1 MRWSDLLRMSSN
13 SLKRRKLRTF
23 LTILGVVIGTASIV
37 VMISLGLGLQE
48 SMYEEVE
55 QNGGT
60 TGILVTGKESG
71 GMYFDSAGAGGS
83 SDGEKS
89 RYITD
94 DVIKDLRRLEN
105 VKSVEP
111 MLNVPVIGLKGRY
124 EGSFELCGMTEQ
136 GLKSLKLDLEE
147 GGKLPDPE
155 SPQLELVYG
164 NAVLGG
170 FADKSSGR
178 TYWETGE
185 VPDIDL
191 KNDTMFLVL
200 DQDGYYQSQ
209 STPAVG
215 TADSGEGG
223 GESSAGGSAQGSRA
237 PAAPKKYVVK
247 GSGIL
252 AGGMDSYNSDSFKVY
267 CDLDKLREYLK
278 KEFRGRVIPGQPSTK
293 SGKPYSRF
301 VYRAAKV
308 QADDMES
315 VEALSSTIRSLGY
328 NVETN
333 IEYIQSMKKQFAMAQ
348 AVLGGIGAVSLL
360 VAAIGIANTM
370 MMSIYERT
378 KEIGVMKVIGCGLK
392 NIRRLFLIEA
402 AFIGL
407 GGGMIGN
414 ILSLIISAVIDAFV
428 SGGSMGIN
436 GNISVIPVWL
446 LLVSTLFAVFVG
458 TAAGYFP
465 ARRAMALSP
474 LEAIRSQ

>member
-1 MRWSDLLRMSSN
+1 MRWSDLLRMSIN

-23 LTILGVVIGTASIV
+23 LTVLGVVIGTASIV

-48 SMYEEVE
+48 SMYAEVE
-55 QNGGT
+55 KNGGT
-60 TGILVTGKESG
+60 TGLTVTGRQEGAMES
-71 GMYFDSAGAGGS
+71 SGS
-83 SDGEKS
+83 SGDASGEKEKK
-89 RYITD
+89 YVTD
-94 DVIKDLRRLEN
+94 DLIKELRSLEH

-111 MLNVPVIGLKGRY
+111 VLNLSAVAIKGKY
-124 EGSFELCGMTEQ
+124 EGSLELCGMTPE
-136 GLKSLKLDLEE
+136 GLKSLNLELE
-147 GGKLPDPE
+147 AGGKLPDGD
-155 SPQLELVYG
+155 SAQLELVYG
-164 NAVLGG
+164 NAVLTN
-170 FADKSSGR
+170 FYDKG
-178 TYWETGE
+178 TGKAYWDTGE

-191 KNDTMFLVL
+191 KNDNLFLIL

-209 STPAVG
+209 NTPGGGA
-215 TADSGEGG
+215 ADSG
-223 GESSAGGSAQGSRA
+223 GESSGSGEQGKQ
-237 PAAPKKYVVK
+237 PQTAPKKYVVK
-247 GSGIL
+247 GSGVV
-252 AGGMDSYNSDSFKVY
+252 AGGIDSYNTDSFKVY

-293 SGKPYSRF
+293 SGKPYSKF
-301 VYRAAKV
+301 VYSSAKV
-308 QADDMES
+308 QADDMEQ
-315 VEALSSTIRSLGY
+315 VEQLSGAIRSMGY

-333 IEYIQSMKKQFAMAQ
+333 ADYIDSMKKQFAMVQ

-392 NIRRLFLIEA
+392 NIRQLFLMEA

-407 GGGMIGN
+407 AGGIIGN
-414 ILSLIISAVIDAFV
+414 LLSLTMSVVINTFV
-428 SGGSMGIN
+428 SGGSMGIS
-436 GNISVIPVWL
+436 GNLSFVPVWL
-446 LLVSTLFAVFVG
+446 VLISTVFAVLVG

>member
-1 MRWSDLLRMSSN
+1 MRWSDLLRMSIN

-23 LTILGVVIGTASIV
+23 LTVLGVVIGTASIV

-48 SMYEEVE
+48 SMYAEVE
-55 QNGGT
+55 KNGGT
-60 TGILVTGKESG
+60 TGLTVTGRQEGAMES
-71 GMYFDSAGAGGS
+71 SGS
-83 SDGEKS
+83 SGDASGEKEKK
-89 RYITD
+89 YVTD
-94 DVIKDLRRLEN
+94 DLIKELRSLEH

-111 MLNVPVIGLKGRY
+111 VLNLSAVAIKGKY
-124 EGSFELCGMTEQ
+124 EGSLELCGMTPE
-136 GLKSLKLDLEE
+136 GLKSLNLELE
-147 GGKLPDPE
+147 AGGKLPDGN
-155 SPQLELVYG
+155 SAQLELVYG
-164 NAVLGG
+164 NAVLTN
-170 FADKSSGR
+170 FYDKG
-178 TYWETGE
+178 TGKAYWDTGE

-191 KNDTMFLVL
+191 KNDNLFLIL

-209 STPAVG
+209 NTPGGGA
-215 TADSGEGG
+215 ADSG
-223 GESSAGGSAQGSRA
+223 GESSGSGEQGKQ
-237 PAAPKKYVVK
+237 PQTAPKKYVVK
-247 GSGIL
+247 GSGVV
-252 AGGMDSYNSDSFKVY
+252 AGGIDSYNTDSFKVY

-293 SGKPYSRF
+293 SGKPYSKF
-301 VYRAAKV
+301 VYSSAKV
-308 QADDMES
+308 QADDMEQ
-315 VEALSSTIRSLGY
+315 VEQLSGAIRSMGY

-333 IEYIQSMKKQFAMAQ
+333 ADYIDSMKKQFAMVQ

-392 NIRRLFLIEA
+392 NIRQLVLMEA

-407 GGGMIGN
+407 AGGIIGN
-414 ILSLIISAVIDAFV
+414 LLSLTMSVVINTFV
-428 SGGSMGIN
+428 SGGSMGIS
-436 GNISVIPVWL
+436 GNLSFVPVWL
-446 LLVSTLFAVFVG
+446 VLISTVFAVLVG

>member
-1 MRWSDLLRMSSN
+1 MRWSDLLRMSIN

-23 LTILGVVIGTASIV
+23 LTVLGVVIGTASIV

-48 SMYEEVE
+48 SMYAEVE
-55 QNGGT
+55 KNGGT
-60 TGILVTGKESG
+60 TGLTVTGRQDGAMES
-71 GMYFDSAGAGGS
+71 SGS
-83 SDGEKS
+83 SGDASGEKEKK
-89 RYITD
+89 YVTD
-94 DVIKDLRRLEN
+94 DLIKELRSLEH

-111 MLNVPVIGLKGRY
+111 VLNLSAVAIKGKY
-124 EGSFELCGMTEQ
+124 EGSLELCGMTPE
-136 GLKSLKLDLEE
+136 GLKSLNLELE
-147 GGKLPDPE
+147 AGGKLPDGN
-155 SPQLELVYG
+155 SAQLELVYG
-164 NAVLGG
+164 NAVLTN
-170 FADKSSGR
+170 FYDKG
-178 TYWETGE
+178 TGKAYWDTGE

-191 KNDTMFLVL
+191 KNDNLFLIL

-209 STPAVG
+209 NTPGGGA
-215 TADSGEGG
+215 ADSG
-223 GESSAGGSAQGSRA
+223 GESSGSGEQGKQ
-237 PAAPKKYVVK
+237 PQTAPKKYVVK
-247 GSGIL
+247 GSGVV
-252 AGGMDSYNSDSFKVY
+252 AGGIDSYNTDSFKVY

-293 SGKPYSRF
+293 SGKPYSKF
-301 VYRAAKV
+301 VYSSAKV
-308 QADDMES
+308 QADDMEQ
-315 VEALSSTIRSLGY
+315 VEQLSGAIRSMGY

-333 IEYIQSMKKQFAMAQ
+333 ADYIDSMKKQFAMVQ

-392 NIRRLFLIEA
+392 NIRQLFLMEA

-407 GGGMIGN
+407 AGGIIGN
-414 ILSLIISAVIDAFV
+414 LLSLTMSVVINTFV
-428 SGGSMGIN
+428 SGGSMGIS
-436 GNISVIPVWL
+436 GNLSFVPVWL
-446 LLVSTLFAVFVG
+446 VLISTVFAVLVG

>member
-1 MRWSDLLRMSSN
+1 MRWSDLLRMSIN

-23 LTILGVVIGTASIV
+23 LTVLGVVIGTASIV

-48 SMYEEVE
+48 SMYAEVE
-55 QNGGT
+55 KNGGT
-60 TGILVTGKESG
+60 TGLTVTGRQEGAMES
-71 GMYFDSAGAGGS
+71 SGS
-83 SDGEKS
+83 SGDASGEKEKK
-89 RYITD
+89 YVTD
-94 DVIKDLRRLEN
+94 DLIKELRSLEH

-111 MLNVPVIGLKGRY
+111 VLNLSAVAIKGKY
-124 EGSFELCGMTEQ
+124 EGSLELCGMTPE
-136 GLKSLKLDLEE
+136 GLKSLNLELE
-147 GGKLPDPE
+147 AGGKLPDGN
-155 SPQLELVYG
+155 SAQLELVYG
-164 NAVLGG
+164 NAVLTN
-170 FADKSSGR
+170 FYDKG
-178 TYWETGE
+178 TGKAYWDTGE

-191 KNDTMFLVL
+191 KNDNLFLIL

-209 STPAVG
+209 NTPGGGA
-215 TADSGEGG
+215 ADSG
-223 GESSAGGSAQGSRA
+223 GESSGSGEQGKQ
-237 PAAPKKYVVK
+237 PQTAPKKYVVK
-247 GSGIL
+247 GSGVV
-252 AGGMDSYNSDSFKVY
+252 AGGIDSYNTDSFKVY

-293 SGKPYSRF
+293 SGKPYSKF
-301 VYRAAKV
+301 VYSSAKV
-308 QADDMES
+308 QADDMEQ
-315 VEALSSTIRSLGY
+315 VEQLSGAIRSMGY

-333 IEYIQSMKKQFAMAQ
+333 ADYIDSMKKQFAMVQ

-392 NIRRLFLIEA
+392 NIRQLFLMEA

-407 GGGMIGN
+407 AGGIIGN
-414 ILSLIISAVIDAFV
+414 LLSLTMSVVINTFV
-428 SGGSMGIN
+428 SGGSMGIS
-436 GNISVIPVWL
+436 GNLSFVPVWL
-446 LLVSTLFAVFVG
+446 VLISTVFAVLVG

>member
-1 MRWSDLLRMSSN
+1 MRWSDLLRMSIN

-23 LTILGVVIGTASIV
+23 LTVLGVVIGTASIV

-48 SMYEEVE
+48 SMYAEVE
-55 QNGGT
+55 KNGGT
-60 TGILVTGKESG
+60 TGLTVTGRQDGAMES
-71 GMYFDSAGAGGS
+71 SGS
-83 SDGEKS
+83 SGDASGEKEKK
-89 RYITD
+89 YVTD
-94 DVIKDLRRLEN
+94 DLIKELRSLEH

-111 MLNVPVIGLKGRY
+111 VLNLSAVAIKGKY
-124 EGSFELCGMTEQ
+124 EGSLELCGMTPE
-136 GLKSLKLDLEE
+136 GLKSLNLELE
-147 GGKLPDPE
+147 AGGKLPDGN
-155 SPQLELVYG
+155 SAQLELVYG
-164 NAVLGG
+164 NAVLTN
-170 FADKSSGR
+170 FYDKG
-178 TYWETGE
+178 TGKAYWDTGE

-191 KNDTMFLVL
+191 KNDNLFLIL

-209 STPAVG
+209 NTPGGGA
-215 TADSGEGG
+215 ADSG
-223 GESSAGGSAQGSRA
+223 GESSGRGEQGKQ
-237 PAAPKKYVVK
+237 PQTAPKKYVVK
-247 GSGIL
+247 GSGVV
-252 AGGMDSYNSDSFKVY
+252 AGGIDSYNTDSSKVY

-293 SGKPYSRF
+293 SGKPYSKF
-301 VYRAAKV
+301 VYSSAKV
-308 QADDMES
+308 QADDMEQ
-315 VEALSSTIRSLGY
+315 VEQLSGAIRSMGY

-333 IEYIQSMKKQFAMAQ
+333 ADYIDSMKKQFAMVQ

-392 NIRRLFLIEA
+392 NIRQLFLMEA

-407 GGGMIGN
+407 AGGIIGN
-414 ILSLIISAVIDAFV
+414 LLSLTMSVVINTFV
-428 SGGSMGIN
+428 SGGSMGIS
-436 GNISVIPVWL
+436 GNLSFVPVWL
-446 LLVSTLFAVFVG
+446 VLISTVFAVLVG

>member
-1 MRWSDLLRMSSN
+1 MRWSDLLRMSIN

-23 LTILGVVIGTASIV
+23 LTVLGVVIGTASIV

-48 SMYEEVE
+48 SMYAEVE
-55 QNGGT
+55 KNGGT
-60 TGILVTGKESG
+60 TGLTVTGRQDGAMES
-71 GMYFDSAGAGGS
+71 SGS
-83 SDGEKS
+83 SGDASGEKEKK
-89 RYITD
+89 YVTD
-94 DVIKDLRRLEN
+94 DLIKELRSLEH

-111 MLNVPVIGLKGRY
+111 VLNLSAVAIKGKY
-124 EGSFELCGMTEQ
+124 EGSLELCGMSPE
-136 GLKSLKLDLEE
+136 GLKSLNLELE
-147 GGKLPDPE
+147 AGGKLPDGN
-155 SPQLELVYG
+155 SAQLELVYG
-164 NAVLGG
+164 NAVLTN
-170 FADKSSGR
+170 FYDKG
-178 TYWETGE
+178 TGKAYWDTGE

-191 KNDTMFLVL
+191 KNDNLFLIL

-209 STPAVG
+209 NTPGGGA
-215 TADSGEGG
+215 ADSG
-223 GESSAGGSAQGSRA
+223 GESSGSGEQGKQ
-237 PAAPKKYVVK
+237 PQTAPKKYVVK
-247 GSGIL
+247 GSGVV
-252 AGGMDSYNSDSFKVY
+252 AGGIDSYNTDSFKVY

-293 SGKPYSRF
+293 SGKPYSKF
-301 VYRAAKV
+301 VYSSAKV
-308 QADDMES
+308 QADDMEQ
-315 VEALSSTIRSLGY
+315 VEQLSGAIRSMGY

-333 IEYIQSMKKQFAMAQ
+333 ADYIDSMKKQFAMVQ

-392 NIRRLFLIEA
+392 NIRQLFLMEA

-407 GGGMIGN
+407 AGGIIGN
-414 ILSLIISAVIDAFV
+414 LLSLTMSVVINTFV
-428 SGGSMGIN
+428 SGGSMGIS
-436 GNISVIPVWL
+436 GNLSFVPVWL
-446 LLVSTLFAVFVG
+446 VLISTVFAVLVG